1 RVEMLNL
8 EKDCVILRNEADEE
22 GNWGDLIIKRGLSG
36 GRANACSRSTK
47 NQSRSS
53 NISSPNPNVA
63 TSSAN
68 HVTLTGNSSPGYSNR
83 KWDVSGK
90 NLPVIRLR
98 SIRTSHSAPH
108 VSDRGGRAYGRFYA
122 AVHRRARH
130 HQDYDAL
137 CPPSGGVGQPGVRA
151 DQSEAEK
158 EASGVGVADR
168 SDRMKTV
175 EELPEEYVA
184 KSAY

>member
-1 RVEMLNL
+1 MNKTRVIEQYQNERQVEYVFDASTYQLWIDNAEEPLRSASTLARNSAITRVEMLNL

-90 NLPVIRLR
+90 SLPVIRLR
-98 SIRTSHSAPH
+98 SIRMPDFTLCAT
-108 VSDRGGRAYGRFYA
+108 RF
-122 AVHRRARH
+122 
-130 HQDYDAL
+130 
-137 CPPSGGVGQPGVRA
+137 
-151 DQSEAEK
+151 
-158 EASGVGVADR
+158 
-168 SDRMKTV
+168 
-175 EELPEEYVA
+175 
-184 KSAY
+184 